1 MWHNLLHICAC
12 VLQYTKFASF
22 TFDYHVHIEVACHEA
37 HRFPY
42 PLNIPPKVTSHV
54 IFWAAKMVN
63 TKCSEKRVV
72 TSTHL
77 FFSIWHSV
85 WLRGMN
91 STFLWYEW
99 VCVRLGPSLFT
110 SRSVIYIF
118 YTIFQKKNIST
129 HTLES
134 NAIYI
139 GRISIRKVSCHL
151 HVTLFAVTCHF
162 YFASTLWLHTCVC
175 FFVSFSLFFC
185 VSLPIDLFDL
195 LSKVLLVCRCC
206 WFHLTH

>member
-12 VLQYTKFASF
+12 VLKYTKFASF
-22 TFDYHVHIEVACHEA
+22 TFDYHVRIGVACHEA

-42 PLNIPPKVTSHV
+42 PLDIPPKVTSHV

-99 VCVRLGPSLFT
+99 VCVRATRPLSIHITVSNLHLLYYFPTKKYIYTYSWEQCHIYRTHFDPK
-110 SRSVIYIF
+110 SVM
-118 YTIFQKKNIST
+118 S
-129 HTLES
+129 
-134 NAIYI
+134 
-139 GRISIRKVSCHL
+139 
-151 HVTLFAVTCHF
+151 FACDI
-162 YFASTLWLHTCVC
+162 VC
-175 FFVSFSLFFC
+175 CYVSFLFRIYSMVAHMCMLLRLFFSFFLC
-185 VSLPIDLFDL
+185 
-195 LSKVLLVCRCC
+195 
-206 WFHLTH
+206 